1 MKSLKTLHFLNGSVL
16 NFFILFK
23 MHLKYV
29 YFTFKCLG
37 KIDIISNRH
46 LNDI

>member
-1 MKSLKTLHFLNGSVL
+1 MQNKCGINAFE
-16 NFFILFK
+16 
-23 MHLKYV
+23 MHTEYV
-29 YFTFKCLG
+29 YFTFKCLS